1 MVYKS
6 SFGRGFNSSILNSYV
21 LSVVICVSFSITLFV
36 LSVIDAKSLKFL
48 RFTTISFCKPIFIA
62 VGKPF
67 QIFNGLLIYVNE
79 IKLTREKNKELLEE
93 NKRLAKKL
101 DEKNFLLLE
110 NHRLRNLL
118 KIKDVDYVK
127 KITSRIL
134 IDAYKDAGSLIYID
148 VGKRDGL

>member
-6 SFGRGFNSSILNSYV
+6 SLGRGFNSSILNSYV
-21 LSVVICVSFSITLFV
+21 LSVLICVSFSITLFV

-48 RFTTISFCKPIFIA
+48 RFTTISFCKPIFIV

-79 IKLTREKNKELLEE
+79 IKLTQEKNKELLEE

-101 DEKNFLLLE
+101 VFGGKKQGPKS
-110 NHRLRNLL
+110 HRLPSKYQNVNDLQW
-118 KIKDVDYVK
+118 
-127 KITSRIL
+127 S
-134 IDAYKDAGSLIYID
+134 
-148 VGKRDGL
+148 DGLEREIFRLRSRF